1 MRLNCVKTLKVKHR
15 FEKAVGRG
23 VAINRRHDV
32 GTECVANRRVSFER
46 VGVSSPDH
54 LRGDLWTVEP
64 LGDPVHDRCL
74 QRVVMQDGRID
85 QGRELRLTADNVFG
99 LAADTRPDRVDLVER
114 AGFDLPL
121 GHARL
126 PQIRSLS

>member
-1 MRLNCVKTLKVKHR
+1 
-15 FEKAVGRG
+15 
-23 VAINRRHDV
+23 
-32 GTECVANRRVSFER
+32 
-46 VGVSSPDH
+46 
-54 LRGDLWTVEP
+54 
-64 LGDPVHDRCL
+64 
-74 QRVVMQDGRID
+74 MQDGRID

-126 PQIRSLS
+126 LQIRSLI